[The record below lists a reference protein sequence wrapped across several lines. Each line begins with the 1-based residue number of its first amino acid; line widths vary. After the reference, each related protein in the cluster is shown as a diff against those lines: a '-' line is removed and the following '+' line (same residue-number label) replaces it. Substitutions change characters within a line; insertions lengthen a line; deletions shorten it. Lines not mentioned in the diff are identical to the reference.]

1 MASEKVTD
9 ELRSV
14 ESTVCI
20 EDLGKKTSAI
30 MIDKFIDK

>member
-1 MASEKVTD
+1 MAPEKVTD

-20 EDLGKKTSAI
+20 DLGKKKIQPYKLSI
-30 MIDKFIDK
+30 NL

>member
-20 EDLGKKTSAI
+20 EDLGKK
-30 MIDKFIDK
+30 KLQP

>member
-14 ESTVCI
+14 ESTVCV
-20 EDLGKKTSAI
+20 EDLAKKTFQS
-30 MIDKFIDK
+30 